1 MEQIEKIKQSV
12 VKVIGGVSTG
22 SGFYHRELDAIFTNF
37 HVVAGERRVAIQ
49 LPSGEKLVGRVLTV
63 NPHTDIAVLRADRPL
78 DLPGLT
84 VGAKTLQQQEPVFAL
99 GYPYDLPFTI
109 TKGIVSSV
117 DYVDREV
124 RYIQTDAAI
133 NPGNSGGPLVD
144 SNGEVVGMNT
154 MVLRDAQ
161 NIGFALPVDYLV
173 EEIRMFGED
182 GVKDGFHVRCPS
194 CAGLLHQKVE
204 YCDNCGVQLDVS
216 RLFEERPLDAVEQF
230 VEDALRKAGIE
241 PVLARS
247 GSWLFWTYY
256 RGSALNRIFVYRNDF
271 LFSVAPLAKLPRKNL
286 VELFTYTLSN
296 AAAPYQ
302 FTLSDDIVHLAY
314 RTHLADL
321 MEPAQRER
329 IATEMMK
336 LGERADELDTFLVQK
351 FGCDWATQS
360 RKEQG

>member
-1 MEQIEKIKQSV
+1 MEQVEKIKQSV
-12 VKVIGGVSTG
+12 VKVICGVATG
-22 SGFYHRELDAIFTNF
+22 SGFYHRGLDAILTNF

-49 LPSGEKLVGRVLTV
+49 LPNGDKLRGQVLTV
-63 NPHTDIAVLRADRPL
+63 NPKKDIAVLKVEKPL
-78 DLPGLT
+78 DLPGLA
-84 VGAKTLQQQEPVFAL
+84 VDERPLSQQEPVFAL
-99 GYPYDLPFTI
+99 GYPYDLPFTV
-109 TKGIVSSV
+109 TKGIVSSL

-133 NPGNSGGPLVD
+133 NPGNSGGPLVNG
-144 SNGEVVGMNT
+144 NGEVVGMNT

-161 NIGFALPVDYLV
+161 NIGFALPVEYLV
-173 EEIRMFGED
+173 EEIKMLGED
-182 GVKDGFHVRCPS
+182 GVRDGFHVRCPS

-204 YCDNCGVQLDVS
+204 YCDNCGVQLDAT
-216 RLFEERPLDAVEQF
+216 RLFEERPLDAVEEF
-230 VEDALRKAGIE
+230 VEGELAKAGID

-256 RGSALNRIFVYRNDF
+256 RGSALIRIFVYRNDF

-286 VELFTYTLSN
+286 VELFSYTLSD
-296 AAAPYQ
+296 AVAPYQ
-302 FTLSDDIVHLAY
+302 FTLSDDIIHLAY

-321 MEPAQRER
+321 MEPKERER
-329 IATEMMK
+329 IGAEMMR

-360 RKEQG
+360 HKEQG